1 MRSIYLAVFALTFVV
16 PARVA
21 AQSGTTQAAVSEPTP
36 DSAQAAPKKKGGM
49 FGKVKGL
56 AKSKIVKTVAKVAL
70 CTAVPG
76 GQVIAGALDAAE
88 TKSVAGAANT
98 ALSGGSSSCMP
109 GMGMAGKGMAGAAAA
124 GMAGN
129 GLAGAAGM
137 GVASLA
143 GGGVPGMPGGM
154 PSGAMSGGGMS
165 PEQMSQMMEQYK
177 KMGVPPAQIAA
188 MQQMMAAQMAQAAP
202 GAAAG
207 SPGAVATPPA
217 SAAAPSEGAG
227 KPIEFSPQLL
237 LDLKKGKT
245 AIRNID
251 WVAGTASLTAAG
263 NEPFNQAMSQIAA
276 ALTQAGGKYRLD
288 LYFDK
293 RYDDV
298 GVKTLGPQRFTL
310 IQTALGKGGLG
321 TTPGGVPKAG
331 NTKKDKDPR
340 LEIVK
345 VK

>member
-1 MRSIYLAVFALTFVV
+1 MRSMYLAAFALTFVV
-16 PARVA
+16 PARVT
-21 AQSGTTQAAVSEPTP
+21 AQSGSTQAAVSQPTP

-56 AKSKIVKTVAKVAL
+56 AKSKVVKTVAKVAL

-88 TKSVAGAANT
+88 TKSVAGAAST

-137 GVASLA
+137 GVAALA

-154 PSGAMSGGGMS
+154 PSGAMPGGGMS
-165 PEQMSQMMEQYK
+165 PEQMNQMMEQYK

-188 MQQMMAAQMAQAAP
+188 MQQMMAAQMGQAAP
-202 GAAAG
+202 GSAAG
-207 SPGAVATPPA
+207 SPGAAT
-217 SAAAPSEGAG
+217 AAAPSEGAG

-263 NEPFNQAMSQIAA
+263 SEPFNQAMSQIAA

-321 TTPGGVPKAG
+321 NTPGGVPKAG

>member
-1 MRSIYLAVFALTFVV
+1 MRSMYLAAVALTLVV

-137 GVASLA
+137 GVAALA
-143 GGGVPGMPGGM
+143 GGVPGMPGGM
-154 PSGAMSGGGMS
+154 PSGAMAGGAMS

-188 MQQMMAAQMAQAAP
+188 MQQMMAAQMAQGPP
-202 GAAAG
+202 G
-207 SPGAVATPPA
+207 
-217 SAAAPSEGAG
+217 
-227 KPIEFSPQLL
+227 
-237 LDLKKGKT
+237 
-245 AIRNID
+245 
-251 WVAGTASLTAAG
+251 
-263 NEPFNQAMSQIAA
+263 
-276 ALTQAGGKYRLD
+276 
-288 LYFDK
+288 
-293 RYDDV
+293 
-298 GVKTLGPQRFTL
+298 
-310 IQTALGKGGLG
+310 
-321 TTPGGVPKAG
+321 
-331 NTKKDKDPR
+331 
-340 LEIVK
+340 
-345 VK
+345 

>member
-1 MRSIYLAVFALTFVV
+1 MRSMYLAVFALTSAL
-16 PARVA
+16 PARAA
-21 AQSGTTQAAVSEPTP
+21 AQSGTTQAAVSEATS
-36 DSAQAAPKKKGGM
+36 DSTKAAPKKKHGM

-56 AKSKIVKTVAKVAL
+56 ANSKIVKSVAKVAL

-109 GMGMAGKGMAGAAAA
+109 GMGMASKGMTGAAAA

-137 GVASLA
+137 GVAALA
-143 GGGVPGMPGGM
+143 GGVPGMPGGM
-154 PSGAMSGGGMS
+154 PSGAMAGAAMS
-165 PEQMSQMMEQYK
+165 PEQVSQMMEQYK
-177 KMGVPPAQIAA
+177 KMGMPPAQIAA
-188 MQQMMAAQMAQAAP
+188 MQQMMAAQMGQAGGAP
-202 GAAAG
+202 P
-207 SPGAVATPPA
+207 SPA
-217 SAAAPSEGAG
+217 SAAAAPSEGAG

-251 WVAGTASLTAAG
+251 WVGGTASLTPAG
-263 NEPFNQAMSQIAA
+263 SEPFNQAMSQIAA

-293 RYDDV
+293 HYEDV

-321 TTPGGVPKAG
+321 NTPGGVPKAG

-345 VK
+345 IK